1 MRVSILTR
9 LATLALFLVLAAPPA
24 AEAAR
29 IETNAREAIL
39 LDYDTGQVLYQKNA
53 DDPMPPASMTKIMT
67 VFLAFERLADGRLK
81 MDDEIPISEK
91 AWRKGGSKMFVEI
104 GSRVS
109 VHDILHGI
117 IVQSGN
123 DAAIA
128 LAEAIAGTEEAFAEL
143 MTEEAAAIGIE
154 NATFR
159 NATGWPDPEHRMTAR
174 GLAILAAETIRRFP
188 EHYKI
193 YAEETFTYNEI
204 KQGNRNPL
212 LYKGMGADG
221 LKTGHTENAGY
232 GLTASAKRG
241 DRRLVMVVNGL
252 DSVSQR
258 ASESERLIEWGF
270 REFDNYKLLER
281 GEAIDQAAVWL
292 GDQPTVP
299 LVTED
304 ELFLTLPRAARK
316 EMRVTVEYE
325 GPIPAPIVKGQVL
338 ARMRIAAPDMEDR
351 VVPLLAGEDVGKLG
365 PLGRITS
372 AVGHLIWGPS
382 TGD

>member
-9 LATLALFLVLAAPPA
+9 LAILALLLVLAVPPT

-39 LDYDTGQVLYQKNA
+39 LDYDTGQILYQKNA
-53 DDPMPPASMTKIMT
+53 DAPMPPASMTKIMT
-67 VFLAFERLADGRLK
+67 VFLAFERLADGRLT
-81 MDDEIPISEK
+81 MEDEIPISEK

-104 GSRVS
+104 GSRVT
-109 VHDILHGI
+109 VHDILRGI

-143 MTEEAAAIGIE
+143 MTEEAAAIGME

-159 NATGWPDPEHRMTAR
+159 NATGWPDPEHRITAR
-174 GLAILAAETIRRFP
+174 GLAVLAAETIRRFP
-188 EHYKI
+188 EYYQI
-193 YAEETFTYNEI
+193 YAEQTFTYNEI

-241 DRRLVMVVNGL
+241 DRRLILVVNGL

-258 ASESERLIEWGF
+258 SSESERMIEWGF

-281 GEAIDQAAVWL
+281 GEAIDQATVWL
-292 GDQPTVP
+292 GDKSTVP

-304 ELFLTLPRAARK
+304 ELFLTMPRTARK

-338 ARMRIAAPDMEDR
+338 ARLRIAAPDMEDR
-351 VVPLLAGEDVGKLG
+351 IVPLLAGEDVGKLG
-365 PLGRITS
+365 PFGRITS

>member
-9 LATLALFLVLAAPPA
+9 LATLALFLVLAVPPA

-109 VHDILHGI
+109 VHAILHGI

>member
-1 MRVSILTR
+1 MRVSILPR
-9 LATLALFLVLAAPPA
+9 LATLALIIGLAVPSA

-39 LDYDTGQVLYQKNA
+39 LDYDTGQVLFQKNA
-53 DDPMPPASMTKIMT
+53 DEPMPPASMTKIMT
-67 VFLAFERLADGRLK
+67 VFMAFERLADGRLK
-81 MDDEIPISEK
+81 MEDEIPISEK

-104 GSRVS
+104 GSRVT
-109 VHDILHGI
+109 VHDILRGI

-143 MTEEAAAIGIE
+143 MTEEAAAIGME

-174 GLAILAAETIRRFP
+174 GLAVLASETIRRFP
-188 EHYKI
+188 EYYKI

-212 LYKGMGADG
+212 LYKAMGADG

-232 GLTASAKRG
+232 GLTASATRG
-241 DRRLVMVVNGL
+241 DRRLILVVNGL
-252 DSVSQR
+252 ESVSQR
-258 ASESERLIEWGF
+258 SSESERILEWGF

-281 GEAIDQAAVWL
+281 GEAIDQATVWL

-299 LVTED
+299 LVTEE
-304 ELFLTLPRAARK
+304 ELFLTMPRAARK
-316 EMRVTVEYE
+316 EMKVTVEYE

-351 VVPLLAGEDVGKLG
+351 IVPLLAGEDVGKLG

>member
-1 MRVSILTR
+1 MRQSFLPR
-9 LATLALFLVLAAPPA
+9 LAAFAILLTVALPSAVQAAK
-24 AEAAR
+24 

-39 LDYDTGQVLYQKNA
+39 LDYDTGQVLFEKDA
-53 DDPMPPASMTKIMT
+53 DTLMPPASMTKIMT
-67 VFLAFERLADGRLK
+67 VFLAFERLADGRLH

-104 GSRVS
+104 GSRVT
-109 VHDILHGI
+109 VHDILRGI

-128 LAEAIAGTEEAFAEL
+128 LAEAIAGTEEAFGEMMTEKAAEL
-143 MTEEAAAIGIE
+143 GLE

-159 NATGWPDPEHRMTAR
+159 NATGWPDPEHRVSAR
-174 GLAILAAETIRRFP
+174 GLAILARETIRRFP
-188 EHYKI
+188 QLYEI
-193 YAEETFTYNEI
+193 YSETTFTYNEI

-241 DRRLVMVVNGL
+241 DRRLILVVNGL
-252 DSVSQR
+252 ESVRQR
-258 ASESERLIEWGF
+258 SSEGERLLEWGF
-270 REFDNYKLLER
+270 REFDNYTLLER
-281 GEAIDQAAVWL
+281 GEVIDEATVWL
-292 GDQPTVP
+292 GDQSTVP

-304 ELFLTLPRAARK
+304 ALILTMPRAARK

-325 GPIPAPIVKGQVL
+325 GPIPAPIVKSQVL
-338 ARMRIAAPDMEDR
+338 ARLRVAAPGIEDR
-351 VVPLLAGEDVGKLG
+351 VVPLRAGEDIGKLG
-365 PLGRITS
+365 PFGRITS

>member
-1 MRVSILTR
+1 MRVSILPR
-9 LATLALFLVLAAPPA
+9 LATLAVILALAVPAA
-24 AEAAR
+24 AEAAK

-39 LDYDTGQVLYQKNA
+39 MDYDTGQVLFQKNA
-53 DDPMPPASMTKIMT
+53 DELMPPASMTKIMT

-81 MDDEIPISEK
+81 MEDEIPISEK

-143 MTEEAAAIGIE
+143 MTEEAAAIGME

-159 NATGWPDPEHRMTAR
+159 NSTGWPDPEHRMTAR

-188 EHYKI
+188 EYYKI

-241 DRRLVMVVNGL
+241 DRRLVLVVNGL
-252 DSVSQR
+252 ESVSQR
-258 ASESERLIEWGF
+258 SSESERLIEWGF

-281 GEAIDQAAVWL
+281 GEAIDQATVWL

-299 LVTED
+299 LVTEN
-304 ELFLTLPRAARK
+304 ELFLTMPRAARK
-316 EMRVTVEYE
+316 DMRVTVEYE
-325 GPIPAPIVKGQVL
+325 GPVPAPIVKGQVL
-338 ARMRIAAPDMEDR
+338 ARLRIAAPDMEDR
-351 VVPLLAGEDVGKLG
+351 VIPLLAGADVGKLG

>member
-9 LATLALFLVLAAPPA
+9 LATLALFLVLAVPPA

-81 MDDEIPISEK
+81 MEDEIPISEK

>member
-1 MRVSILTR
+1 MRVSILPR
-9 LATLALFLVLAAPPA
+9 LATFLVFLALAVPSSAHAAKL
-24 AEAAR
+24 
-29 IETNAREAIL
+29 ETNAREAIL
-39 LDYDTGQVLYQKNA
+39 LDYDTGQVLFQKNA

-67 VFLAFERLADGRLK
+67 VFLAFERLADGRLH

-109 VHDILHGI
+109 VHDILRGI

-123 DAAIA
+123 DASIA

-143 MTEEAAAIGIE
+143 MTEEAAKIGME

-174 GLAILAAETIRRFP
+174 GLAVLAAETIRRFP
-188 EHYKI
+188 DYYKI
-193 YAEETFTYNEI
+193 FSEETFTYNEI

-212 LYKGMGADG
+212 LYKAMGADG

-241 DRRLVMVVNGL
+241 DRRLILVVNGL

-258 ASESERLIEWGF
+258 SSESERIIEWGF
-270 REFDNYKLLER
+270 REFDNYQLLER
-281 GEAIDQAAVWL
+281 GEAIDQATVWL
-292 GDQPTVP
+292 GDKETVP

-304 ELFLTLPRAARK
+304 ELFLTLPRTARK
-316 EMRVTVEYE
+316 DMRVTVEYE

-338 ARMRIAAPDMEDR
+338 ARLRIAAPGMEDR
-351 VVPLLAGEDVGKLG
+351 VIPLLAGEDVGKLG

>member
-9 LATLALFLVLAAPPA
+9 LAMFALFLALTVPSA

-39 LDYDTGQVLYQKNA
+39 LDYDTGQVLFQKDA
-53 DDPMPPASMTKIMT
+53 DVLMPPASMTKIMT
-67 VFLAFERLADGRLK
+67 VFLAFERLADGRLH

-109 VHDILHGI
+109 VHDILRGI

-123 DAAIA
+123 DASIA
-128 LAEAIAGTEEAFAEL
+128 LAEAIAGTEDAFAEL
-143 MTEEAAAIGIE
+143 MTEEAAKIGME

-159 NATGWPDPEHRMTAR
+159 NATGWPDPEHRITAR
-174 GLAILAAETIRRFP
+174 GLATLAAETIRRFP
-188 EHYKI
+188 EYYEI
-193 YAEETFTYNEI
+193 FSEETFTYNDI

-241 DRRLVMVVNGL
+241 DRRLILVVNGL

-258 ASESERLIEWGF
+258 SSEGERLLEWGF
-270 REFDNYKLLER
+270 REFDNYKMLER
-281 GEAIDQAAVWL
+281 GEVVEQASVWL
-292 GDQPTVP
+292 GEKETVP
-299 LVTED
+299 LVTEN
-304 ELFLTLPRAARK
+304 ELILTMPRAARK
-316 EMRVTVEYE
+316 EMRVTVEYD

-338 ARMRIAAPDMEDR
+338 ARMRISAPDMEDR
-351 VVPLLAGEDVGKLG
+351 VIPLRAGADVGKLG
-365 PLGRITS
+365 PLGRITA

>member
-1 MRVSILTR
+1 MSFSSLTR
-9 LATLALFLVLAAPPA
+9 IAATAAFLALAVSPG
-24 AEAAR
+24 AEAAK

-39 LDYDTGQVLYQKNA
+39 LDFDTGQVLFEKNS
-53 DDPMPPASMTKIMT
+53 DELMPPASMTKIMT
-67 VFLAFERLADGRLK
+67 VFLAFERLADGRLN
-81 MDDEIPISEK
+81 MEDEIPISEK

-109 VHDILHGI
+109 VHDILRGI

-143 MTEEAAAIGIE
+143 MTEKAAEIGMKD
-154 NATFR
+154 ATFR
-159 NATGWPDPEHRMTAR
+159 NSTGWPDPDHRLTAH

-188 EHYKI
+188 DYYPI
-193 YAEETFTYNEI
+193 YAEQSFTYHDI

-232 GLTASAKRG
+232 GLTSSAKRG
-241 DRRLVMVVNGL
+241 DRRLILVVNGL

-258 ASESERLIEWGF
+258 ASESERLLEWGF
-270 REFDNYKLLER
+270 REFDNYTLLER
-281 GEAIDQAAVWL
+281 GEVIDKAAVWL
-292 GDQPTVP
+292 GEEDTVP
-299 LVTED
+299 LVTEE
-304 ELFLTLPRAARK
+304 ELIMTMPRAARK
-316 EMRVTVEYE
+316 EMRVTVEYD

-338 ARMRIAAPDMEDR
+338 ARLRIAAPDMEDR
-351 VVPLLAGEDVGKLG
+351 VVPLRAGADVEKLG
-365 PLGRITS
+365 AFGRITS

-382 TGD
+382 SGD

>member
-1 MRVSILTR
+1 MRVSILPR
-9 LATLALFLVLAAPPA
+9 LATLAVILALAVPAA
-24 AEAAR
+24 AEAAK

-39 LDYDTGQVLYQKNA
+39 MDYDTGQVLFQKNA
-53 DDPMPPASMTKIMT
+53 DELMPPASMTKIMT

-81 MDDEIPISEK
+81 MEDEIPISEK

-143 MTEEAAAIGIE
+143 MTEEAAAIGME

-159 NATGWPDPEHRMTAR
+159 NSTGWPDPEHRMTAR

-188 EHYKI
+188 EYYKI

-241 DRRLVMVVNGL
+241 DRRLVLVVNGL

-281 GEAIDQAAVWL
+281 GEAIDQATVWL

-304 ELFLTLPRAARK
+304 ELFLTMPRAARK
-316 EMRVTVEYE
+316 DMRVTVEYE

-338 ARMRIAAPDMEDR
+338 ARLRIAAPDMEDR
-351 VVPLLAGEDVGKLG
+351 VIPLLAGADVGKLG